1 MLRLVVV
8 IMVVAAMA
16 GAQPEGGVL
25 CQGYWQSED
34 DAVAQLR
41 RMGRTWRTRA
51 DWEERAARVRQQ
63 IIRGARLDPLPARTP
78 LNAKI
83 HSVRDEDGYSVAN
96 VSFEPFPGYCVGGN
110 IYRPRGVDG
119 PLAGVLSPH
128 GHYRGDDGG
137 GRFRPSA
144 QIRHATLARMGAVVL
159 TWDMI
164 GWGDSGHG
172 GWEHGHPQALSLQ
185 LWTSIR
191 ALDLLLEQD
200 GIDPTRIGCTGS
212 SGGGTQ
218 TFLLTAVDERVTA
231 SAPVVMVAAHFF
243 GGCKCESGLPI
254 HKTAALET
262 NNAEIAALCA
272 PRPLLVVSDGA
283 DWTKNSPLVE
293 MPYIR
298 TVFATYGRQDVCEG
312 VHFAEEEHDYGP
324 SKRAAAYRFFEQ
336 HFRLSGP
343 PAEAGIRIEPHAAQL
358 AFDAAHPR
366 PGHALPPNSIVKW

>member
-1 MLRLVVV
+1 MLRFVLVMTVTTATAFAQSE
-8 IMVVAAMA
+8 VA
-16 GAQPEGGVL
+16 VL

-41 RMGRTWRTRA
+41 RMGRTWTTRV
-51 DWEERAARVRQQ
+51 DWEGRARLIRRQ
-63 IIRGARLDPLPARTP
+63 ILRGSRLDPLPARTP
-78 LNAKI
+78 LNARI

-110 IYRPRGVDG
+110 IYRPRGRQG
-119 PLAGVLSPH
+119 GFAGVLSPH

-137 GRFRPSA
+137 GRFRASA

-172 GWEHGHPQALSLQ
+172 GWKHGHPQALSLQ

-200 GIDPTRIGCTGS
+200 GVDPNRIACTGS

-218 TFLLTAVDERVTA
+218 TFLLTAVDDRVKA
-231 SAPVVMVAAHFF
+231 SAPVAMVSAHFF

-254 HKTAALET
+254 HKTAGLET

-272 PRPLLVVSDGA
+272 PRPLILVSNGD
-283 DWTKNSPLVE
+283 DWTKNSPWVE
-293 MPYIR
+293 MSYIR
-298 TVFATYGRQDVCEG
+298 TVFAAYGRQDVCES
-312 VHFAEEEHDYGP
+312 VHQADELHDYGP
-324 SKRAAAYRFFEQ
+324 SKRAAVYRFFAK
-336 HFRLSGP
+336 HLALSDP
-343 PAEAGIRIEPHAAQL
+343 PEEAGIKIEPHAAQL
-358 AFDAAHPR
+358 AFNDDHPR
-366 PGHALPPNSIVKW
+366 PAHALPANAVVKW

>member
-1 MLRLVVV
+1 MLRLLFV
-8 IMVVAAMA
+8 IAVIAVALP
-16 GAQPEGGVL
+16 AQPEGAVL

-41 RMGRTWRTRA
+41 RIGRTWTTRTDWVDRA
-51 DWEERAARVRQQ
+51 RLIRRQILQ
-63 IIRGARLDPLPARTP
+63 GARLDPLPKRTP

-110 IYRPRGVDG
+110 LYRPRGRKG
-119 PLAGVLSPH
+119 PFAGVLSPH

-137 GRFRPSA
+137 GRFRASA

-164 GWGDSGHG
+164 GWGDSGHA
-172 GWEHGHPQALSLQ
+172 GWKHGHPQALSLQ

-191 ALDLLLEQD
+191 ALDLLLEQEGVD
-200 GIDPTRIGCTGS
+200 ENRIACTGS

-218 TFLLTAVDERVTA
+218 TFLLAAVDDRVKV

-272 PRPLLVVSDGA
+272 PRPLLIVSNGK
-283 DWTKNSPLVE
+283 DWTKNSPVVE

-298 TVFATYGRQDVCEG
+298 TVFAAYGRQDVCEG
-312 VHFAEEEHDYGP
+312 VHLPEEGHDYGP
-324 SKRAAAYRFFEQ
+324 SKRAAVYRFFAR
-336 HFRLSGP
+336 HLGLGDP
-343 PAEAGIRIEPHAAQL
+343 PPETGIKIESHEAQL
-358 AFDAAHPR
+358 AFDEAHPR
-366 PGHALPPNSIVKW
+366 PAHALSPNATVKW